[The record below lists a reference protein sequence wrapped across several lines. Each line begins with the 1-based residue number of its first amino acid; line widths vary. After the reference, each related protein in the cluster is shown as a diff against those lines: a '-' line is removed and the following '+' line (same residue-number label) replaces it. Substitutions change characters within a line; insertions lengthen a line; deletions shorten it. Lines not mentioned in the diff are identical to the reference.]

1 MIICYCCFQDY
12 GRKGDGKEHLADK
25 HKEKAVGDNL
35 HLKVDQDQ
43 QQKNGDSTWK
53 HDGFFQLEEEA
64 PLAKR
69 RPPFQETKMTQVQES
84 APSVTEL
91 DSRSWKPDQP
101 GTTAAMM
108 REGHPITHGDLKIA
122 GHLWGQKIEVSEG
135 NFLSTGE
142 MALDMDMIQGEEFL
156 VGDKWTETGFTTQM
170 AGEATNIRLLVI
182 REKNGSMAF
191 MIRQIEAQLQRP
203 RKSRLLKLK
212 HCWRCSYLL
221 YLNDVIWDG

>member
-91 DSRSWKPDQP
+91 DSRSRKPDQP

-108 REGHPITHGDLKIA
+108 REERTSYHSWGFENRRPFVRTEDRSFRRAFPEHRRDGLRHGYDSR
-122 GHLWGQKIEVSEG
+122 GRFPGRGQ
-135 NFLSTGE
+135 
-142 MALDMDMIQGEEFL
+142 MDRDRFHNPDGWRSNKYQATSDQGE
-156 VGDKWTETGFTTQM
+156 KWKHGLYDQTNRSPAPKNEEEQI
-170 AGEATNIRLLVI
+170 AKVEALL
-182 REKNGSMAF
+182 A
-191 MIRQIEAQLQRP
+191 L
-203 RKSRLLKLK
+203 
-212 HCWRCSYLL
+212 
-221 YLNDVIWDG
+221 